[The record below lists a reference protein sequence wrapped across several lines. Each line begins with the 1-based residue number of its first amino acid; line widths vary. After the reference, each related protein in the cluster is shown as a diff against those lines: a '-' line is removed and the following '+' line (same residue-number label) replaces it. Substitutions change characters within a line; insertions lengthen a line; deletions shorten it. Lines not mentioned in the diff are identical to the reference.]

1 MIKDY
6 LKRAL
11 TFVKEIFTK
20 NLYLKLFYLLLIVFL
35 CYAPSFCQHT
45 KITTPSQDAYELK
58 ELAQCIETEAELRHF
73 EHKYHEMELAYR
85 NRYDG
90 AMAIKF
96 RLMTQSIAEEAA
108 ARRDGFRQMED
119 AELKA
124 EQILTST
131 LDDMDAAWQIDI
143 QSKEEAYDSYC
154 EILDDVVS
162 CHMSMRAK
170 ILESG
175 IYYERV
181 AAAGYPED
189 MLDEHSAIVAEAEA
203 IMEELAECQNRARHY
218 NLAYRLQYG
227 ESFPKSLLLERY
239 IAAFDGNYSR
249 ISKGVE
255 YGDVE
260 FIVELLGLVETED
273 EYNQVKTIK
282 DKIYDA
288 YMAEGTAGK
297 GNATLYNDKLEKS
310 MTEVEQRVKLSSM
323 FEINKSA
330 FDAAVKDK
338 ESIWDDFKA
347 KEAVDAAETEALLE
361 GLSFDSTSEVDFEY
375 LDF

>member
-1 MIKDY
+1 MGQNYIKN
-6 LKRAL
+6 AL

-45 KITTPSQDAYELK
+45 KITTPSQDAYELH

-85 NRYDG
+85 NRYNG
-90 AMAIKF
+90 AAAIKF

-124 EQILTST
+124 EQTLIAT
-131 LDDMDAAWQIDI
+131 LDDMDAAWQISI
-143 QSKEEAYDSYC
+143 PSKEKALESYC
-154 EILDDVVS
+154 KILDKLVAS
-162 CHMSMRAK
+162 HMSMRAK
-170 ILESG
+170 LLEAG
-175 IYYERV
+175 IHYEKV

-189 MLDEHSAIVAEAEA
+189 MLNKQSAIEAEAEA
-203 IMEELAECQNRARHY
+203 IMASLATCRDDARHY
-218 NLAYRLQYG
+218 NLAYRLQTG
-227 ESFPKSLLLERY
+227 ESFPKSLLLQRY
-239 IAAFDGNYSR
+239 LDAFDGNYSR

-260 FIVELLGLVETED
+260 FIVELLGLVESEA
-273 EYNQVKTIK
+273 ELEQVLATKK
-282 DKIYDA
+282 AIYDA
-288 YMAEGTAGK
+288 YMAEGDAGM
-297 GNATLYNDKLEKS
+297 GNADLFEAKLKKPIE
-310 MTEVEQRVKLSSM
+310 
-323 FEINKSA
+323 
-330 FDAAVKDK
+330 AVKANMLLNADFEYYRGEFQSVAADK
-338 ESIWDDFKA
+338 DAMWDRIKA
-347 KEAVDAAETEALLE
+347 KEAADAAAAEVLLND
-361 GLSFDSTSEVDFEY
+361 LSFESTSEGDYSY